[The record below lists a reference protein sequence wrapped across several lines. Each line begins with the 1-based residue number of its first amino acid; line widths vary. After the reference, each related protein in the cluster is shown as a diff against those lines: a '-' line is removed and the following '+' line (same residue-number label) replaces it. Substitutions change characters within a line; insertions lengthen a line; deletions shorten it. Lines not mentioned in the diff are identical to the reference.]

1 MGLGEPTQSDQVI
14 QQLLEENSKLLK
26 EIHATTER
34 TRRYILVGEILS
46 VVKILIIVIPIVLG
60 FIYLRPYVLNAFS
73 SYQELLGAPAV
84 GTSNSL
90 QPLDLLEELKK
101 LQPAG
106 GN

>member
-34 TRRYILVGEILS
+34 TRRYILVGEIL
-46 VVKILIIVIPIVLG
+46 ILIIVIPIVLG